1 MKSIRNILASLALA
15 FLFTGCIFD
24 NYSEDEPKTRD
35 VSLQMSFT
43 KADDLAATKLGGEG
57 DQSIHSLKFYI
68 FFIGESGTESRP
80 AGYYEATAEDL
91 NSGYIRMDMK
101 MYRESKQNV
110 KMYAIA
116 NYAAMVNPSVVLDSS
131 TSEAD
136 LKSLTYTGLTDPAKN
151 GLPLYAVVEKEFDLA
166 DENFEKYSDPHNGHN
181 PDHSLEVHKDK
192 TEFLLEQSVSK
203 LTVHAAKES
212 NETNTLEIK
221 EVKLLQGSNT
231 TAWLF
236 EGNKISFNEAIDS
249 SNPFKASLTAS
260 SANCKALP
268 DASADRT
275 DTSNFTIVT
284 KPVYLFENCNGNEA
298 WSTDNFEADAGILK
312 LAIKYKFSND
322 SEKVGYVTL
331 PQIVRGEHI
340 VVNCLMTNSGQMTI
354 TLTVSAWNGSEEVW
368 DYSETITVND
378 DGKAAWYS
386 FTTTEASEEIQTPYK
401 EVNNSAEVIFP
412 NYTDGVVH
420 NPLICK
426 FQISAPKA
434 ATWYATIVPVSGD
447 FSAFAFAPGSKTSG
461 PVGEPGEVRILT
473 TNNNPNRNASE
484 AILRIVVKTV
494 DGRTIIVKNLLPS
507 NYTENEFRLIQNN

>member
-1 MKSIRNILASLALA
+1 MKSIRNILATLALA
-15 FLFTGCIFD
+15 FLSTGCILY
-24 NYSEDEPKTRD
+24 NYSEDEPETRD

-43 KADDLAATKLGGEG
+43 KADDLAETKLDGEG

-91 NSGYIRMDMK
+91 NSDYIRMDMK

-110 KMYAIA
+110 RMYAIA
-116 NYAAMVNPSVVLDSS
+116 NEAAMVKPSVDLNSS
-131 TSEAD
+131 TSEDD
-136 LKSLTYTGLTDPAKN
+136 LKSLTYTGLTDPANN

-166 DENFEKYSDPHNGHN
+166 EDKFEKYSDPHNGHD

-192 TEFLLEQSVSK
+192 TSFLLKQSVSK

-236 EGNKISFNEAIDS
+236 EGNTISFTEAINS
-249 SNPFKASLTAS
+249 AKPLEARLTAS

-268 DASADRT
+268 DASADRK
-275 DTSNFTIVT
+275 DTSNFTTVT
-284 KPVYLFENCNGNEA
+284 KPVYLFENLNGSPL
-298 WSTDNFEADAGILK
+298 WSKYDIKADPGVLK

-331 PQIVRGEHI
+331 PQLVRGNHI
-340 VVNCLMTNSGQMTI
+340 EVNCLMTNSGQMTI
-354 TLTVSAWNGSEEVW
+354 TLTVSAWDGSEEVW

-386 FTTTEASEEIQTPYK
+386 FTTTEASEEIQKPYT
-401 EVNNSAEVIFP
+401 VNNSAEVIFP

-426 FQISAPKA
+426 FQISAPQA

-473 TNNNPNRNASE
+473 TNNNPDRNASE
-484 AILRIVVKTV
+484 AILRIVVRTV

-507 NYTENEFRLIQNN
+507 TYTENEFRLIQNN